1 MIKVSKYEFNDE
13 AQVNSKVEGLGIDE
27 DGNATH
33 SHTVVKLG
41 HITLSPATFDEDG
54 DEVTPAVFSDKYHVD
69 VLWNDLSSHPYGWAT
84 YAIDLSTEGSHSF
97 FGVKYI
103 DNKL

>member
-33 SHTVVKLG
+33 SHTVVRLG

-69 VLWNDLSSHPYGWAT
+69 VLWHDLSSHPYGWAT